1 MLGGSTVPFHSASL
15 YVGDLATDASEVRYI
30 YLKASITP
38 VRNIQGLLFEIFNTV
53 GPVASIRV
61 CRDAVTRR
69 SLGYAYVNFHNVS
82 DAERA
87 LDTMNYTLIKSKPCR
102 IMWSQRDP
110 TLRKSGVGNV
120 FVKNL
125 DASIDHKALFDTFS
139 LFGNILSCKVATDEA
154 GRSQGYGYVHYE
166 SEDAATDAINKIN
179 SMTICDKEVYVGHF
193 VRRTERSG
201 QSDWTNLYVKNFPAD
216 WDEETLRK
224 AFETFGAITSCKVQP
239 PSKAPAVV
247 KPATDLALNAEARAA
262 AREAAEQAKR
272 AALDAG
278 DEAAVAAAEEALAA
292 VCGEEADAA
301 EAAAAADGSAFG
313 WVNFEAHDAA
323 VAAMDAL
330 NGIAE
335 LPGQAGGAPT
345 TLKAPLFVG
354 RAQKKIE
361 RERELKAKFDA
372 AKIERIKKYQ
382 GVNLFVKNLDDGL
395 DDDQLRENFAEYG
408 TITSAR
414 VMREPATGTSRG
426 FGFVCFSSPE
436 EAAKAVTE
444 MNNKLVLGKPIFV
457 ALAQR
462 KEVRR
467 AQLEAQHAQRRTTAP
482 YGAHP
487 GAMGPAGVPPHAPQ
501 GLHPAHLGAPYGT
514 AMPIMYAAGA
524 PNGHPMGMTPQG
536 HPGVPIAGVPPN
548 ARGYVMARGSPRG
561 PMTDPRAG
569 FGHGGAPRQG
579 GYPMHPGQMQQMS
592 SQGGSNR
599 RSRNRGGQGGQG
611 QGAQQYK
618 YTQNARNAANMP
630 PSIPQLPPQAHLM
643 PATVGQQP
651 GQGFPGGPGVAPPM
665 PPLPLQ
671 QPPPAGANQPR
682 RTPEDPLTL
691 SALANAS
698 PTLQKNMIGERL
710 YPLIH
715 HTQPELA
722 GKITGMLLE
731 MDNSELLHLLES
743 PDALRMKVA
752 EALEVLK
759 QHQAQ
764 LQQGPREDAA

>member
-1 MLGGSTVPFHSASL
+1 MLGGSSTVPFHSASL
-15 YVGDLATDASEVRYI
+15 YVGDLASDASE
-30 YLKASITP
+30 
-38 VRNIQGLLFEIFNTV
+38 GLLFEIFNTV

-125 DASIDHKALFDTFS
+125 DPSIDHKALFDTFS
-139 LFGNILSCKVATDEA
+139 LFGNILSCKVATDET

-166 SEDAATDAINKIN
+166 SEEAATDAIKKIN

-201 QSDWTNLYVKNFPAD
+201 QSDWTNLYVKNFPAH
-216 WDEETLRK
+216 WDEAALRK
-224 AFETFGAITSCKVQP
+224 AFETYGAITSCKVQCLKVP
-239 PSKAPAVV
+239 TTPKKCVDQVAPMSMVSQPESEVSTEIDDESKHTTAKSDSKLIAPADDE
-247 KPATDLALNAEARAA
+247 PLISPSGETLAP
-262 AREAAEQAKR
+262 
-272 AALDAG
+272 DT
-278 DEAAVAAAEEALAA
+278 
-292 VCGEEADAA
+292 
-301 EAAAAADGSAFG
+301 SAFG
-313 WVNFEAHDAA
+313 WVNFERHDSA
-323 VAAMDAL
+323 VAAMESL
-330 NGIAE
+330 NGVNE
-335 LPGQAGGAPT
+335 LDGKDGDPPVL
-345 TLKAPLFVG
+345 LKVPLFVG
-354 RAQKKIE
+354 RAQKKVE
-361 RERELKAKFDA
+361 RERELRAKFDA

-382 GVNLFVKNLDDGL
+382 GVNLFVKNLDDAL
-395 DDDQLRENFAEYG
+395 DDDQLREHFAEYG

-414 VMREPATGTSRG
+414 VMREPVSGASRG

-467 AQLEAQHAQRRTTAP
+467 AQLEAQHAQRRNAGP

-487 GAMGPAGVPPHAPQ
+487 GSLGPGGVPSHGPQ
-501 GLHPAHLGAPYGT
+501 GLHPAHLNAPYAT
-514 AMPIMYAAGA
+514 MPIMYAPGA
-524 PNGHPMGMTPQG
+524 PGHPMGLPAQG
-536 HPGVPIAGVPPN
+536 HPGVPIPSVPPN

-561 PMTDPRAG
+561 PITDPRAG
-569 FGHGGAPRQG
+569 FGHGGAARQG
-579 GYPMHPGQMQQMS
+579 GYPMHPSQMQQMS
-592 SQGGSNR
+592 GHGGSNR
-599 RSRNRGGQGGQG
+599 RSRNRGQGGQG
-611 QGAQQYK
+611 QSAQQYK
-618 YTQNARNAANMP
+618 YTHNARNAANMAP
-630 PSIPQLPPQAHLM
+630 NMPQLPPQAHLM
-643 PATVGQQP
+643 PPAVGQQP

-665 PPLPLQ
+665 PPLSL
-671 QPPPAGANQPR
+671 QPPTSSGPAQTQR
-682 RTPEDPLTL
+682 RVAEDPLTL

-715 HTQPELA
+715 HSQPELA

-764 LQQGPREDAA
+764 LQQQAPRDDTV

>member
-1 MLGGSTVPFHSASL
+1 M
-15 YVGDLATDASEVRYI
+15 
-30 YLKASITP
+30 
-38 VRNIQGLLFEIFNTV
+38 FEIFNTV

-87 LDTMNYTLIKSKPCR
+87 LDTMNYTMIKSKPCR

-125 DASIDHKALFDTFS
+125 DSSIDHKALFDTFS
-139 LFGNILSCKVATDEA
+139 LFGNILSCKVATDET
-154 GRSQGYGYVHYE
+154 GQSQGYGYVHYE

-193 VRRTERSG
+193 IRRTERSG
-201 QSDWTNLYVKNFPAD
+201 QSDWTNLYVKNFPRD
-216 WDEETLRK
+216 WDEATLRK
-224 AFETFGAITSCKVQP
+224 AFEPFGAITSCKVQVA
-239 PSKAPAVV
+239 KAPA
-247 KPATDLALNAEARAA
+247 ATKGADIKTVNQADEEKIQDNPNSETHEGPSSKVPENAGASP
-262 AREAAEQAKR
+262 
-272 AALDAG
+272 
-278 DEAAVAAAEEALAA
+278 
-292 VCGEEADAA
+292 
-301 EAAAAADGSAFG
+301 DGPSVFG
-313 WVNFEAHDAA
+313 WVNFERHDAA
-323 VAAMDAL
+323 IAAIEAL
-330 NGIAE
+330 NG
-335 LPGQAGGAPT
+335 AGEIPCESGPIS
-345 TLKAPLFVG
+345 LKAPLFVG
-354 RAQKKIE
+354 RAQKKVE

-382 GVNLFVKNLDDGL
+382 GVNLFVKNIDDTL
-395 DDDQLRENFAEYG
+395 DDDQLREHFTEYG

-467 AQLEAQHAQRRTTAP
+467 AQLEAQHAQRRTATP

-487 GAMGPAGVPPHAPQ
+487 GALGPGGVPPHPPQ

-514 AMPIMYAAGA
+514 VPIMYAAGTA
-524 PNGHPMGMTPQG
+524 GAHPMGISPQG

-548 ARGYVMARGSPRG
+548 ARGYVMTRGSPRG
-561 PMTDPRAG
+561 PMADPRAG
-569 FGHGGAPRQG
+569 FGHGGTPRQG
-579 GYPMHPGQMQQMS
+579 AYPIHPSQMS
-592 SQGGSNR
+592 QISGQGGSNR
-599 RSRNRGGQGGQG
+599 RSRNRGGQGQG
-611 QGAQQYK
+611 QNAQQYK
-618 YTQNARNAANMP
+618 YTQNARNASTIP
-630 PSIPQLPPQAHLM
+630 PNIPQLPPQAHLM
-643 PATVGQQP
+643 APPVGQQS
-651 GQGFPGGPGVAPPM
+651 GQTFPSGVA
-665 PPLPLQ
+665 PLPLQ
-671 QPPPAGANQPR
+671 QPPPGAPPAQR
-682 RTPEDPLTL
+682 RAPEDPLTL

-715 HTQPELA
+715 HSQPELA

-764 LQQGPREDAA
+764 LQQVPREDAAG

>member
-1 MLGGSTVPFHSASL
+1 MLGASSSVPFHSASL
-15 YVGDLATDASEVRYI
+15 YVGDLATDASE
-30 YLKASITP
+30 
-38 VRNIQGLLFEIFNTV
+38 GLLFEIFNTV

-125 DASIDHKALFDTFS
+125 DSSIDHKALFDTFS

-216 WDEETLRK
+216 WDEATLRK
-224 AFETFGAITSCKVQP
+224 AFEMF
-239 PSKAPAVV
+239 
-247 KPATDLALNAEARAA
+247 
-262 AREAAEQAKR
+262 
-272 AALDAG
+272 
-278 DEAAVAAAEEALAA
+278 
-292 VCGEEADAA
+292 
-301 EAAAAADGSAFG
+301 AAADGSAFG
-313 WVNFEAHDAA
+313 WVNFEGHDAA

-330 NGIAE
+330 NGASE
-335 LPGQAGGAPT
+335 LPGHAGTAPI
-345 TLKAPLFVG
+345 TLKSPLFVG
-354 RAQKKIE
+354 RAQKKVE

-382 GVNLFVKNLDDGL
+382 GVNLFVKNLDDAL
-395 DDDQLRENFAEYG
+395 DDDQLREHFTEYG

-467 AQLEAQHAQRRTTAP
+467 AQLEAQHAQR
-482 YGAHP
+482 
-487 GAMGPAGVPPHAPQ
+487 
-501 GLHPAHLGAPYGT
+501 LHPAHLSAPYGA

-524 PNGHPMGMTPQG
+524 PGGHPMGMAPQG
-536 HPGVPIAGVPPN
+536 HPGVPIA
-548 ARGYVMARGSPRG
+548 
-561 PMTDPRAG
+561 
-569 FGHGGAPRQG
+569 
-579 GYPMHPGQMQQMS
+579 GQMQQMS

-618 YTQNARNAANMP
+618 YTQNARNAASMP
-630 PSIPQLPPQAHLM
+630 PNMPQLPPQAHLM
-643 PATVGQQP
+643 PPTVGQQP

-671 QPPPAGANQPR
+671 QPPPPGSSQSQR
-682 RTPEDPLTL
+682 RAPEDPLTL

-715 HTQPELA
+715 HSQPELA

-764 LQQGPREDAA
+764 LQQVPREEAA

>member
-1 MLGGSTVPFHSASL
+1 
-15 YVGDLATDASEVRYI
+15 
-30 YLKASITP
+30 
-38 VRNIQGLLFEIFNTV
+38 
-53 GPVASIRV
+53 
-61 CRDAVTRR
+61 
-69 SLGYAYVNFHNVS
+69 
-82 DAERA
+82 
-87 LDTMNYTLIKSKPCR
+87 
-102 IMWSQRDP
+102 MWSQRDP

-125 DASIDHKALFDTFS
+125 DPSIDHKALFDTFS

-179 SMTICDKEVYVGHF
+179 SMTICDKEIYVGHF
-193 VRRTERSG
+193 IRRTERSG

-216 WDEETLRK
+216 WDETTLRK
-224 AFETFGAITSCKVQP
+224 AFERFGAITSCKVQVS
-239 PSKAPAVV
+239 PSKSAGAKSTGEQDQAITSDPIS
-247 KPATDLALNAEARAA
+247 KPETGHAICDGEQDISLANGASNPSDK
-262 AREAAEQAKR
+262 AAETT
-272 AALDAG
+272 
-278 DEAAVAAAEEALAA
+278 ES
-292 VCGEEADAA
+292 
-301 EAAAAADGSAFG
+301 DGSAFG
-313 WVNFEAHDAA
+313 WVNFERHDAA
-323 VAAMDAL
+323 TAIEEL
-330 NGIAE
+330 NGAME
-335 LPGQAGGAPT
+335 LSDFDGGAPIS
-345 TLKAPLFVG
+345 LKAPLFVG
-354 RAQKKIE
+354 RAQKRVE

-382 GVNLFVKNLDDGL
+382 GVNLFVKNLDDTL
-395 DDDQLRENFAEYG
+395 DDDQLRERFAEYG

-467 AQLEAQHAQRRTTAP
+467 AQLEAQHAQRRTATP

-487 GAMGPAGVPPHAPQ
+487 GALGPGAVSPHGPQ
-501 GLHPAHLGAPYGT
+501 GLHPTHIAAPYG
-514 AMPIMYAAGA
+514 AAVPIMYAASG
-524 PNGHPMGMTPQG
+524 PSGHPMGMAPQG

-561 PMTDPRAG
+561 PMSDPRTG
-569 FGHGGAPRQG
+569 FGHGGTPRQG
-579 GYPMHPGQMQQMS
+579 GYPLHPGHMQQMGG
-592 SQGGSNR
+592 QGGSNR
-599 RSRNRGGQGGQG
+599 RSRNRSGQGQG

-618 YTQNARNAANMP
+618 YTQNARNAANM
-630 PSIPQLPPQAHLM
+630 SANIPQLPPQAHLM
-643 PATVGQQP
+643 APTVGPQP
-651 GQGFPGGPGVAPPM
+651 SQAFPGAPGVNPQIA
-665 PPLPLQ
+665 PLPLQ
-671 QPPPAGANQPR
+671 QQPSGANQGQR
-682 RTPEDPLTL
+682 RLQEDPLTL

-715 HTQPELA
+715 HSQPELA

-764 LQQGPREDAA
+764 LQQSPREDA

>member
-1 MLGGSTVPFHSASL
+1 MLSATVPFHSASL
-15 YVGDLATDASEVRYI
+15 YVGDLAPDASE
-30 YLKASITP
+30 
-38 VRNIQGLLFEIFNTV
+38 GLLFEIFNTV

-125 DASIDHKALFDTFS
+125 DSSIDHKALFDTFS

-166 SEDAATDAINKIN
+166 SEEAATDAISKIN

-216 WDEETLRK
+216 WDEASLRK
-224 AFETFGAITSCKVQP
+224 AFEPYGAITSCKVQP
-239 PSKAPAVV
+239 LKISPAPRVV
-247 KPATDLALNAEARAA
+247 SQPPNERPEDTAKHTSLENKEETEPCMAGKSPETHSSDAEPAESASSDS
-262 AREAAEQAKR
+262 
-272 AALDAG
+272 
-278 DEAAVAAAEEALAA
+278 
-292 VCGEEADAA
+292 
-301 EAAAAADGSAFG
+301 SAFG
-313 WVNFEAHDAA
+313 WVNFEHHDSA
-323 VAAMDAL
+323 VAAIEAL
-330 NGIAE
+330 NGLNE
-335 LPGQAGGAPT
+335 LTQQGGPPLR
-345 TLKAPLFVG
+345 LKVPLFVG
-354 RAQKKIE
+354 RAQKKVE

-382 GVNLFVKNLDDGL
+382 GVNLFVKNLDDAL
-395 DDDQLRENFAEYG
+395 DDEQLRENFAEYG
-408 TITSAR
+408 VITSAR
-414 VMREPATGTSRG
+414 IMREPATGTSRG

-444 MNNKLVLGKPIFV
+444 MNNKLILGKPIFV

-467 AQLEAQHAQRRTTAP
+467 AQLEAQHAQRRTGP
-482 YGAHP
+482 YGALGP
-487 GAMGPAGVPPHAPQ
+487 GGVPNHAPQ
-501 GLHPAHLGAPYGT
+501 GLHPAHLSAPYGA
-514 AMPIMYAAGA
+514 AMPIMYAPGA
-524 PNGHPMGMTPQG
+524 PAGHPMGIPPQG
-536 HPGVPIAGVPPN
+536 HPGVPIPSVPPN

-561 PMTDPRAG
+561 PIPDPRAG
-569 FGHGGAPRQG
+569 FGHGAAPRQG
-579 GYPMHPGQMQQMS
+579 GYPMHPGQMQQMAG
-592 SQGGSNR
+592 QTGSNR
-599 RSRNRGGQGGQG
+599 RSRNRGQTAQG

-618 YTQNARNAANMP
+618 YTQNARNAASMAQ
-630 PSIPQLPPQAHLM
+630 SMPQLAPQAHLM
-643 PATVGQQP
+643 PPAVGQQP

-671 QPPPAGANQPR
+671 QATPSGPGQAQR
-682 RTPEDPLTL
+682 RPPEDPLTL

-715 HTQPELA
+715 HSQPELA

-743 PDALRMKVA
+743 PDALRLKVA

-764 LQQGPREDAA
+764 LQVPRED

>member
-1 MLGGSTVPFHSASL
+1 
-15 YVGDLATDASEVRYI
+15 
-30 YLKASITP
+30 
-38 VRNIQGLLFEIFNTV
+38 
-53 GPVASIRV
+53 
-61 CRDAVTRR
+61 
-69 SLGYAYVNFHNVS
+69 
-82 DAERA
+82 
-87 LDTMNYTLIKSKPCR
+87 
-102 IMWSQRDP
+102 MWSQRDP

-125 DASIDHKALFDTFS
+125 DPSIDHKALFDTFS

-166 SEDAATDAINKIN
+166 SEEAATDAIKKIN

-201 QSDWTNLYVKNFPAD
+201 QSDWTNLYVKNFPSH
-216 WDEETLRK
+216 WDEAALRK
-224 AFETFGAITSCKVQP
+224 AFETYGAITSCKVQCL
-239 PSKAPAVV
+239 KAPTISKKPVNQGTQPSVV
-247 KPATDLALNAEARAA
+247 SQSEPEAQDVEVVVDQSKHPTADSDTKKATSADDKPLASPSSET
-262 AREAAEQAKR
+262 EI
-272 AALDAG
+272 G
-278 DEAAVAAAEEALAA
+278 VGSLAP
-292 VCGEEADAA
+292 DN
-301 EAAAAADGSAFG
+301 SAFG
-313 WVNFEAHDAA
+313 WVNFERHDSA
-323 VAAMDAL
+323 VTAIESL
-330 NGIAE
+330 NGVTE
-335 LPGQAGGAPT
+335 LDGRDGDPPVS
-345 TLKAPLFVG
+345 LKVPLFVG
-354 RAQKKIE
+354 RAQKKVE
-361 RERELKAKFDA
+361 RERELRAKFDA

-382 GVNLFVKNLDDGL
+382 GVNLFVKNLDDAL
-395 DDDQLRENFAEYG
+395 DDNQLREHFAEYG

-414 VMREPATGTSRG
+414 VMREPVSGASRG

-467 AQLEAQHAQRRTTAP
+467 AQLEAQHAQRRTTGP

-487 GAMGPAGVPPHAPQ
+487 GALGPGGVPTHGPQ
-501 GLHPAHLGAPYGT
+501 GLHPAHLSAPYAT
-514 AMPIMYAAGA
+514 MPIMYAPGG
-524 PNGHPMGMTPQG
+524 PGGHPMGLPAQG
-536 HPGVPIAGVPPN
+536 HPGVPIPNVPPN
-548 ARGYVMARGSPRG
+548 ARGYVMSRGSPRG

-569 FGHGGAPRQG
+569 FGHGGPPRQG
-579 GYPMHPGQMQQMS
+579 GYPMHPSQIQQMS
-592 SQGGSNR
+592 GHGSSNR
-599 RSRNRGGQGGQG
+599 RTRNRGQGSQG

-630 PSIPQLPPQAHLM
+630 PNMPQLPPQAHLM
-643 PATVGQQP
+643 PPAVGQQP

-671 QPPPAGANQPR
+671 QPTSSGSAQTQR
-682 RTPEDPLTL
+682 RVAEDPLTL

-715 HTQPELA
+715 HSQPELA

-764 LQQGPREDAA
+764 LQQQAPRDDTV

>member
-1 MLGGSTVPFHSASL
+1 
-15 YVGDLATDASEVRYI
+15 
-30 YLKASITP
+30 
-38 VRNIQGLLFEIFNTV
+38 
-53 GPVASIRV
+53 
-61 CRDAVTRR
+61 
-69 SLGYAYVNFHNVS
+69 
-82 DAERA
+82 
-87 LDTMNYTLIKSKPCR
+87 
-102 IMWSQRDP
+102 
-110 TLRKSGVGNV
+110 
-120 FVKNL
+120 
-125 DASIDHKALFDTFS
+125 
-139 LFGNILSCKVATDEA
+139 
-154 GRSQGYGYVHYE
+154 
-166 SEDAATDAINKIN
+166 
-179 SMTICDKEVYVGHF
+179 
-193 VRRTERSG
+193 
-201 QSDWTNLYVKNFPAD
+201 
-216 WDEETLRK
+216 
-224 AFETFGAITSCKVQP
+224 
-239 PSKAPAVV
+239 
-247 KPATDLALNAEARAA
+247 
-262 AREAAEQAKR
+262 
-272 AALDAG
+272 
-278 DEAAVAAAEEALAA
+278 
-292 VCGEEADAA
+292 
-301 EAAAAADGSAFG
+301 
-313 WVNFEAHDAA
+313 
-323 VAAMDAL
+323 
-330 NGIAE
+330 
-335 LPGQAGGAPT
+335 
-345 TLKAPLFVG
+345 
-354 RAQKKIE
+354 
-361 RERELKAKFDA
+361 
-372 AKIERIKKYQ
+372 
-382 GVNLFVKNLDDGL
+382 
-395 DDDQLRENFAEYG
+395 
-408 TITSAR
+408 
-414 VMREPATGTSRG
+414 
-426 FGFVCFSSPE
+426 
-436 EAAKAVTE
+436 
-444 MNNKLVLGKPIFV
+444 
-457 ALAQR
+457 
-462 KEVRR
+462 
-467 AQLEAQHAQRRTTAP
+467 
-482 YGAHP
+482 
-487 GAMGPAGVPPHAPQ
+487 
-501 GLHPAHLGAPYGT
+501 
-514 AMPIMYAAGA
+514 MPIMYAAGA

-752 EALEVLK
+752 EALNKLLK
-759 QHQAQ
+759 AYS
-764 LQQGPREDAA
+764 R

>member
-1 MLGGSTVPFHSASL
+1 
-15 YVGDLATDASEVRYI
+15 
-30 YLKASITP
+30 
-38 VRNIQGLLFEIFNTV
+38 
-53 GPVASIRV
+53 
-61 CRDAVTRR
+61 
-69 SLGYAYVNFHNVS
+69 
-82 DAERA
+82 
-87 LDTMNYTLIKSKPCR
+87 
-102 IMWSQRDP
+102 
-110 TLRKSGVGNV
+110 
-120 FVKNL
+120 
-125 DASIDHKALFDTFS
+125 
-139 LFGNILSCKVATDEA
+139 
-154 GRSQGYGYVHYE
+154 
-166 SEDAATDAINKIN
+166 
-179 SMTICDKEVYVGHF
+179 MTICDKEVYVGHF
-193 VRRTERSG
+193 IRRTERSG

-216 WDEETLRK
+216 WDETTLRK
-224 AFETFGAITSCKVQP
+224 AFEMFGAITSCKVQP
-239 PSKAPAVV
+239 PKVPSIAKPAVEQV
-247 KPATDLALNAEARAA
+247 ESSVDLAAKAEARVA
-262 AREAAEQAKR
+262 AREAAEQDKR

-278 DEAAVAAAEEALAA
+278 DEMAVTAAEESLAALA
-292 VCGEEADAA
+292 GEEAEAA

-323 VAAMDAL
+323 VAAMEAL
-330 NGIAE
+330 NGTSE
-335 LPGQAGGAPT
+335 LAGQAGGAQISR
-345 TLKAPLFVG
+345 KAPLFVG
-354 RAQKKIE
+354 RAQKKVE

-395 DDDQLRENFAEYG
+395 DDDQLREHFAEYG

-414 VMREPATGTSRG
+414 IMREPATGTSRG

-487 GAMGPAGVPPHAPQ
+487 GTMGPSGVPPHGSQ
-501 GLHPAHLGAPYGT
+501 GLHPAHLGAPYGA
-514 AMPIMYAAGA
+514 AMPIMYATGA
-524 PNGHPMGMTPQG
+524 PGGHPIGMSPQG

-561 PMTDPRAG
+561 PMADPRTG

-579 GYPMHPGQMQQMS
+579 GYPMHPGQMQQMG

-630 PSIPQLPPQAHLM
+630 PSMPQLPPQAHLM
-643 PATVGQQP
+643 PAAVGQQP

-671 QPPPAGANQPR
+671 QPPPPGSSQSQR

-715 HTQPELA
+715 HSQPELA

-764 LQQGPREDAA
+764 LQQVPREDPA

>member
-1 MLGGSTVPFHSASL
+1 MHTLTLLVYS
-15 YVGDLATDASEVRYI
+15 
-30 YLKASITP
+30 
-38 VRNIQGLLFEIFNTV
+38 QGLLFEIFNTV

-139 LFGNILSCKVATDEA
+139 LFGNILSCKVATDET
-154 GRSQGYGYVHYE
+154 GQSQGYGYVHYE
-166 SEDAATDAINKIN
+166 SEEAATDAISKIN

-201 QSDWTNLYVKNFPAD
+201 QADWTNLYVKNFPAE
-216 WDEETLRK
+216 WDESNLRK
-224 AFETFGAITSCKVQP
+224 TFELYGAITSCKVQP
-239 PSKAPAVV
+239 LRISIKPKAEETVGA
-247 KPATDLALNAEARAA
+247 KEAISAA
-262 AREAAEQAKR
+262 QEAMDEAKHTR
-272 AALDAG
+272 HDAG
-278 DEAAVAAAEEALAA
+278 EELPPSVARSGSTATSID
-292 VCGEEADAA
+292 VNSGESSSPTEV
-301 EAAAAADGSAFG
+301 SAFG
-313 WVNFEAHDAA
+313 WVNFEHHDSA
-323 VAAMDAL
+323 VAAIEAL
-330 NGIAE
+330 NGASE
-335 LPGQAGGAPT
+335 LPQKESGST
-345 TLKAPLFVG
+345 IHLKAPLFVG
-354 RAQKKIE
+354 RAQKKVE

-382 GVNLFVKNLDDGL
+382 GVNLFVKNLDDAL
-395 DDDQLRENFAEYG
+395 DDDQLREHFAEFG

-414 VMREPATGTSRG
+414 IMREPASGTSRG

-467 AQLEAQHAQRRTTAP
+467 AQLEAQHAQRRTPGP
-482 YGAHP
+482 YGTHP
-487 GAMGPAGVPPHAPQ
+487 GTLGPGGVPSHGPQ
-501 GLHPAHLGAPYGT
+501 GLHPAHLAAPYGA
-514 AMPIMYAAGA
+514 AMPIMYAAGT
-524 PNGHPMGMTPQG
+524 PGGHPMGIPPQG
-536 HPGVPIAGVPPN
+536 HPGVPISSVPPN

-561 PMTDPRAG
+561 PIADPRTG
-569 FGHGGAPRQG
+569 FHGGGPRQG
-579 GYPMHPGQMQQMS
+579 AYPIHPGQMQQMGG
-592 SQGGSNR
+592 QGSSNR
-599 RSRNRGGQGGQG
+599 RSRNRGGQGAQAQG
-611 QGAQQYK
+611 GQQYK
-618 YTQNARNAANMP
+618 YTQNARNAANMA
-630 PSIPQLPPQAHLM
+630 PSMTQLPPQAHLM
-643 PATVGQQP
+643 PPTVGQQP

-665 PPLPLQ
+665 PPPLPLQ
-671 QPPPAGANQPR
+671 QPSASGSGQSPR
-682 RTPEDPLTL
+682 RPPEDPLTL

-715 HTQPELA
+715 HSQPELA

-764 LQQGPREDAA
+764 LQQVSRED

>member
-1 MLGGSTVPFHSASL
+1 
-15 YVGDLATDASEVRYI
+15 
-30 YLKASITP
+30 
-38 VRNIQGLLFEIFNTV
+38 
-53 GPVASIRV
+53 
-61 CRDAVTRR
+61 
-69 SLGYAYVNFHNVS
+69 
-82 DAERA
+82 
-87 LDTMNYTLIKSKPCR
+87 MNYTLIKSKPCR

-193 VRRTERSG
+193 IRRTERSG

-216 WDEETLRK
+216 WDETTLCK
-224 AFETFGAITSCKVQP
+224 AFEMFGAITSCKVQP
-239 PSKAPAVV
+239 PKVPSAT
-247 KPATDLALNAEARAA
+247 KPAAEQVESSADLAVKAEARIA
-262 AREAAEQAKR
+262 AREAAEQNKR

-278 DEAAVAAAEEALAA
+278 DEMAVTAAEESLAA
-292 VCGEEADAA
+292 IAGEEAEAA

-313 WVNFEAHDAA
+313 WVNFEGHDAA
-323 VAAMDAL
+323 VAAMEAL
-330 NGIAE
+330 NGTSE
-335 LPGQAGGAPT
+335 LAGQAGGAQIS
-345 TLKAPLFVG
+345 LKSPLFVG
-354 RAQKKIE
+354 RAQKKVE

-382 GVNLFVKNLDDGL
+382 GVNLFVKNLDDAL
-395 DDDQLRENFAEYG
+395 DDDQLREHFAEYG

-414 VMREPATGTSRG
+414 IMREPATGTSRG

-487 GAMGPAGVPPHAPQ
+487 GAMGPGSVPPHAPQ
-501 GLHPAHLGAPYGT
+501 GLHPAHLGAPYGA
-514 AMPIMYAAGA
+514 AMPIMYAAGT
-524 PNGHPMGMTPQG
+524 PGGHPIGMSPQG

-561 PMTDPRAG
+561 PMTDPRAS
-569 FGHGGAPRQG
+569 FGLGAPRQG
-579 GYPMHPGQMQQMS
+579 GYPMHHGQMQQMS

-618 YTQNARNAANMP
+618 YTQNARNAANMT
-630 PSIPQLPPQAHLM
+630 PSMPQLPPQAHLI
-643 PATVGQQP
+643 PTAVGQQP

-671 QPPPAGANQPR
+671 QPPPPGSSQSQR

-715 HTQPELA
+715 HSQPELA

-764 LQQGPREDAA
+764 LQQVPREDAA

>member
-1 MLGGSTVPFHSASL
+1 M
-15 YVGDLATDASEVRYI
+15 
-30 YLKASITP
+30 
-38 VRNIQGLLFEIFNTV
+38 
-53 GPVASIRV
+53 
-61 CRDAVTRR
+61 TRR

-125 DASIDHKALFDTFS
+125 DSSIDHKALFDTFS

-193 VRRTERSG
+193 IRRTERSG

-216 WDEETLRK
+216 WDEATLHK
-224 AFETFGAITSCKVQP
+224 AFEMFGAITSCKVQP
-239 PSKAPAVV
+239 PTDSPASA
-247 KPATDLALNAEARAA
+247 KPPADLAVKAEARAA
-262 AREAAEQAKR
+262 AREAAEHSKR
-272 AALDAG
+272 AALDTG
-278 DEAAVAAAEEALAA
+278 DDVAIAAAEEALAI
-292 VCGEEADAA
+292 VCGEEAAAA

-323 VAAMDAL
+323 VAAMEAL
-330 NGIAE
+330 NGAME
-335 LPGQAGGAPT
+335 LPGQGGGAPLF
-345 TLKAPLFVG
+345 LKAPLFVG
-354 RAQKKIE
+354 RAQKKVE

-395 DDDQLRENFAEYG
+395 DDDQLREHFAEYG

-467 AQLEAQHAQRRTTAP
+467 AQLEAQHAQRRTAAP

-501 GLHPAHLGAPYGT
+501 GLHPAHLGAPYGA

-524 PNGHPMGMTPQG
+524 PGGHPMGMTPQG

-561 PMTDPRAG
+561 PMSDPRAG
-569 FGHGGAPRQG
+569 FGHGGAPRQS
-579 GYPMHPGQMQQMS
+579 GYPMHPGQMQQMG
-592 SQGGSNR
+592 SQVGSNR
-599 RSRNRGGQGGQG
+599 RSRNRGQGGQG

-643 PATVGQQP
+643 PPAVGQQP
-651 GQGFPGGPGVAPPM
+651 GPGFPGGPGVAPPM

-671 QPPPAGANQPR
+671 QPQPPGATQSQR
-682 RTPEDPLTL
+682 RTAEDPLTL

-764 LQQGPREDAA
+764 LQQVPREDST

>member
-1 MLGGSTVPFHSASL
+1 MPAPATAHFQSASL
-15 YVGDLATDASEVRYI
+15 YVGDLHNEVTE
-30 YLKASITP
+30 S
-38 VRNIQGLLFEIFNTV
+38 LLFEMFNKV

-61 CRDAVTRR
+61 CRDTVTRR
-69 SLGYAYVNFHNVS
+69 SLGYAYVNFHNVK

-87 LDTMNYTLIKSKPCR
+87 LDTMNFTNIKGRACR

-125 DASIDHKALFDTFS
+125 DSSIDHKALFDTFS
-139 LFGNILSCKVATDEA
+139 LFGNILSCKVATDET
-154 GRSQGYGYVHYE
+154 GQSQGYGYVHYE

-247 KPATDLALNAEARAA
+247 KPATDLALNAEARTA
-262 AREAAEQAKR
+262 AREKAEIAKR

-278 DEAAVAAAEEALAA
+278 DEAAVATAEEALATLA
-292 VCGEEADAA
+292 CEEAEAA

-313 WVNFEAHDAA
+313 WVNFEGHDSA

-395 DDDQLRENFAEYG
+395 DDDQLRENFTEYG

-467 AQLEAQHAQRRTTAP
+467 AQLEAQHAQRRTATP

-487 GAMGPAGVPPHAPQ
+487 GALGPGGVPPHPPQ

-514 AMPIMYAAGA
+514 VPIMYAAGTA
-524 PNGHPMGMTPQG
+524 GAHPMGISPQG

-548 ARGYVMARGSPRG
+548 ARGYVMTRGSPRG
-561 PMTDPRAG
+561 PMADPRAG
-569 FGHGGAPRQG
+569 FRHGGTPRQG
-579 GYPMHPGQMQQMS
+579 AYPIHPSQMS
-592 SQGGSNR
+592 QISGQGGSNR
-599 RSRNRGGQGGQG
+599 RSRNRGGQGQG
-611 QGAQQYK
+611 QNAQQYK
-618 YTQNARNAANMP
+618 YTQNARNASSIP
-630 PSIPQLPPQAHLM
+630 PNIPQLPPQAHLM
-643 PATVGQQP
+643 APPVGQQS
-651 GQGFPGGPGVAPPM
+651 GQTFPSGVA
-665 PPLPLQ
+665 PLPLQ
-671 QPPPAGANQPR
+671 QPPPGAPPAQR
-682 RTPEDPLTL
+682 RAPEDPLTL

-715 HTQPELA
+715 HSQPELA

-764 LQQGPREDAA
+764 LQVPRED